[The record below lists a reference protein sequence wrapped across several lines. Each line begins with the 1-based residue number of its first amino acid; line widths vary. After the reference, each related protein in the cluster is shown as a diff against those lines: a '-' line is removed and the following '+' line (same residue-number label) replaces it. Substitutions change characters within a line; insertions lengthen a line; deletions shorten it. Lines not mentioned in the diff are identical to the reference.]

1 MVNILTWLSWISSRM
16 SCVILILV
24 KIFLGIIDH
33 ILLRNILILRSS
45 VYNNFLL
52 LSRIDNLI
60 LFRNHIRIWI
70 MELRSV
76 LNKILILIFLEI
88 HLELLI
94 FSFESIRIYSL
105 NFSWWLIKEK
115 SFILELII
123 LITIEWLL
131 LREYFLGNFIHQWN
145 FLHLESLNF
154 IFLFW
159 IMDQHSIIHIFVI

>member
-1 MVNILTWLSWISSRM
+1 M
-16 SCVILILV
+16 ILV

-33 ILLRNILILRSS
+33 ILLRNILILRSGI
-45 VYNNFLL
+45 YNNFLL
-52 LSRIDNLI
+52 WCRIDDLI
-60 LFRNHIRIWI
+60 LLRNHIGIWV

-76 LNKILILIFLEI
+76 LNEILILIFLEI

-94 FSFESIRIYSL
+94 VSFESIRISAV
-105 NFSWWLIKEK
+105 NFSLWLIKEK

-123 LITIEWLL
+123 LVTVEGLL
-131 LREYFLGNFIHQWN
+131 LRENFLGNFIHQWN

-159 IMDQHSIIHIFVI
+159 IMNQHSIIHIFVI